1 MRSWHTSLTVCLG
14 CIGRGERE
22 RRKYLDDETHRK
34 RVNDLAAE
42 IHCGPSLAH
51 DLLTLAGDDAS
62 IVRDASLMC
71 GKVES
76 MKAYIIDRRFRKN
89 QLS

>member
-1 MRSWHTSLTVCLG
+1 M
-14 CIGRGERE
+14 
-22 RRKYLDDETHRK
+22 DDKMHRK
-34 RVNDLAAE
+34 KVSDLAAE

-62 IVRDASLMC
+62 IVRDASFMC
-71 GKVES
+71 DKAES